1 MKKATTLKLAVIT
14 ATISVIGISSCKKKD
29 NTPATTTNTTTL
41 PPVTSN
47 FYFQAVINGT
57 AISYQDGVAGYA
69 DGGGD
74 EGGSE
79 PSGWQEAQN
88 SELTVPLATKNTAGF
103 YIMKAFT
110 YQPTNTQIDSMFIV
124 KSYSYGKESMSTS
137 TDGTDG
143 AKVYYIDANGVEW
156 TTDLGSANQ
165 TGSTFNITE
174 NVVNTDGYSHHIS
187 KATFSCKLY
196 NASGGTMT
204 LTNGI
209 CKARTAYY

>member
-1 MKKATTLKLAVIT
+1 MKKASALKLVVIT
-14 ATISVIGISSCKKKD
+14 AIIAVIGISSCKKKD
-29 NTPATTTNTTTL
+29 STPAATTSTTTL
-41 PPVTSN
+41 PPVTSS

-57 AISYQDGVAGYA
+57 AISYQDGVEGFA

-74 EGGSE
+74 EGGTQL
-79 PSGWQEAQN
+79 SGWQEVQN
-88 SELTVPLATKNTAGF
+88 SVLTAPFATKNTAGF
-103 YIMKAFT
+103 FIMKAFT
-110 YQPTNTQIDSMFIV
+110 YQPANTQIDSMFAV
-124 KSYSYGKESMSTS
+124 KSYPYGKESMSTS
-137 TDGTDG
+137 ADGTDG

-156 TTDLGSANQ
+156 ATDLGSANQ
-165 TGSTFNITE
+165 TGSTFSITE

-196 NASGGTMT
+196 NASGGSMT